1 MFVRGRLLQYLIRTG
16 VRGLLMVIGSL
27 VLRLA
32 TVSLPPVARDYY
44 AECIVIFGGGLS
56 RSSVEE
62 VYG

>member
-1 MFVRGRLLQYLIRTG
+1 VFVRGRLFQYLIRTG
-16 VRGLLMVIGSL
+16 VRGLLMVIGNL

-44 AECIVIFGGGLS
+44 AKCVVILSGGLS
-56 RSSVEE
+56 RSSLEK

>member
-1 MFVRGRLLQYLIRTG
+1 VFVRGRLLQYLIRTG

-32 TVSLPPVARDYY
+32 TVSLPTVARDYY
-44 AECIVIFGGGLS
+44 AECVVILGGGLS
-56 RSSVEE
+56 RSSLEE